1 MSNSNEPVKRSPG
14 RPKIADQGTLS
25 LRDAILR
32 IASRLFMEMG
42 FEPVS
47 VNQVADKAGVTKAS
61 VYYYFTSKAE
71 LFTASVSEM
80 MARIREST
88 LYHLKQPGDLRTC
101 LSQLAA
107 AKLRHPHIEFES
119 MMREAMPSLSEE
131 QLDRIRSAEQRIHE
145 AVTDRLTEAM
155 EKGEIAKANPLLLS
169 HAFAALLMMG
179 NRASELAAGSSG
191 KPLAE
196 QIVDLFWSGIS
207 PSSNGADG
215 TI

>member
-1 MSNSNEPVKRSPG
+1 MSKSKEPAKRSPG
-14 RPKIADQGTLS
+14 RPKVVDQGTLPM
-25 LRDAILR
+25 RDAILR
-32 IASRLFMEMG
+32 MASALFMEMG

-47 VNQVADKAGVTKAS
+47 VNQVAEKTGVTKAS

-80 MARIREST
+80 MGRIREST
-88 LYHLKQPGDLRTC
+88 LYHLRQTGDLRTR
-101 LSQLAA
+101 LNQLAA

-131 QLDRIRSAEQRIHE
+131 QRERIRSAEQRIHD
-145 AVTDRLTEAM
+145 AVTDGFIEAM

-169 HAFAALLMMG
+169 HAFGSLLMMG
-179 NRASELAAGSSG
+179 NRASELAGGSSG

-196 QIVDLFWSGIS
+196 QIVDLFWCGIS
-207 PSSNGADG
+207 QNSNG
-215 TI
+215 TV